1 MDQDGER
8 LSGREGLWQENTGA
22 AALDPDAT
30 PASPSSRGRM
40 LGASGGGSPP
50 GQRSRTVCWAA
61 HGQGRRW
68 RCAGPGLFG
77 WEARTTPR
85 VWSASLPASGL
96 DFLDVRSGWSSLRVT
111 PPGFS
116 PLAGLALMVLG
127 KPSPSPRKCVCPERT
142 CCSVHAEYVSRQPST
157 RRRVQSPRPDMPL
170 RIRGR

>member
-1 MDQDGER
+1 MRGFGRRTLGRLPLTPMRLPHPRPRVGECWGHR
-8 LSGREGLWQENTGA
+8 QGGL
-22 AALDPDAT
+22 
-30 PASPSSRGRM
+30 
-40 LGASGGGSPP
+40 PP

-96 DFLDVRSGWSSLRVT
+96 DFLDVRSGWSSLGVT

-157 RRRVQSPRPDMPL
+157 WRRVQSPRPDMPL